1 MIHHVLY
8 IEGKNTPVSVA
19 LTIRPIRVD
28 YIALILVNERI
39 DDRTIFSCV
48 NQIQEGA
55 GITCEGGV
63 LSDFDKGNGRRS

>member
-28 YIALILVNERI
+28 YIELIVFNECI
-39 DDRTIFSCV
+39 DHRTIFSCV

-55 GITCEGGV
+55 GVACEGGL
-63 LSDFDKGNGRRS
+63 LSDFDE